1 MLPYTVLHDIP
12 GRLRIHIPSLRNYS
26 SPKEIEAF
34 YCTVT
39 GIVKV
44 QIEPIIRTM
53 IIKYNTEKISKEKIF
68 QYIILFFQE
77 KTWDPVQSI
86 MVHSTPGIRKAIIR
100 SVVTGLLLLG
110 AVIKKRYTSKID
122 VFDYLVVISTAHTV
136 LSHGGEDRYKHP
148 DILTGIIS
156 LFSLGASNLLN
167 VCIVTWAV
175 NVLEILH
182 DIKQTN
188 QRPILL

>member
-1 MLPYTVLHDIP
+1 M
-12 GRLRIHIPSLRNYS
+12 LRNYS
-26 SPKEIEAF
+26 SPKDIEAF
-34 YCTVT
+34 YCSVT
-39 GIVKV
+39 GIEKVK
-44 QIEPIIRTM
+44 IEPIIKTM
-53 IIKYNTEKISKEKIF
+53 VILYNTEKISKETIF
-68 QYIILFFQE
+68 QYMNLFFQK
-77 KTWDPVQSI
+77 KTWNPVQS
-86 MVHSTPGIRKAIIR
+86 MVYSTPGLRKAIIR
-100 SVVTGLLLLG
+100 SAVTGLLLLG
-110 AVIKKRYTSKID
+110 AAIKKRYTSKID

-167 VCIVTWAV
+167 VCMVTWAV

-182 DIKQTN
+182 DIKRTN

>member
-1 MLPYTVLHDIP
+1 M
-12 GRLRIHIPSLRNYS
+12 LRNYS
-26 SPKEIEAF
+26 SPKGIEAF
-34 YCTVT
+34 YCSVT
-39 GIVKV
+39 GIEKVK
-44 QIEPIIRTM
+44 IEPIIKTKV
-53 IIKYNTEKISKEKIF
+53 ILYNTEKISKEKIF
-68 QYIILFFQE
+68 QYITSFFQK
-77 KTWDPVQSI
+77 KTWDPVQSV
-86 MVHSTPGIRKAIIR
+86 MAHSTPGIKKAIIR

-110 AVIKKRYTSKID
+110 ALIKKRYTSKID

-136 LSHGGEDRYKHP
+136 LSHGEEDRYKHP

-156 LFSLGASNLLN
+156 LFSLGANNLLH

-182 DIKQTN
+182 DIKRAN

>member
-12 GRLRIHIPSLRNYS
+12 GRLRIQIPLLRNDS
-26 SPKEIEAF
+26 SLKEIEAF
-34 YCTVT
+34 YCAVT
-39 GIVKV
+39 GIEKVK
-44 QIEPIIRTM
+44 IEPIIRTM
-53 IIKYNTEKISKEKIF
+53 IIMYNTEKISKEKIC
-68 QYIILFFQE
+68 QYIILFFQ
-77 KTWDPVQSI
+77 KRTWDPVRSI
-86 MVHSTPGIRKAIIR
+86 VHSTPGIRKSIIR

-110 AVIKKRYTSKID
+110 AVIKKRYTNKINA
-122 VFDYLVVISTAHTV
+122 FDYLVVISTAHTV

-156 LFSLGASNLLN
+156 LFSLGVSNLLN
-167 VCIVTWAV
+167 VCMVTWAV

-182 DIKQTN
+182 DIKRTN

>member
-1 MLPYTVLHDIP
+1 M
-12 GRLRIHIPSLRNYS
+12 LRNDS
-26 SPKEIEAF
+26 SLKEIEAF
-34 YCTVT
+34 YSAVT
-39 GIVKV
+39 GIEKVK
-44 QIEPIIRTM
+44 IEPIIRTM
-53 IIKYNTEKISKEKIF
+53 VIMYNTEKISKAEIF
-68 QYIILFFQE
+68 QYITLFFQ
-77 KTWDPVQSI
+77 KRTWDPVQSI
-86 MVHSTPGIRKAIIR
+86 VHSTPGIRKAIIR

-136 LSHGGEDRYKHP
+136 LSHGEEDRFKHP

-156 LFSLGASNLLN
+156 LFSLGVSNLLH

-182 DIKQTN
+182 DIKRTN

>member
-1 MLPYTVLHDIP
+1 M
-12 GRLRIHIPSLRNYS
+12 LRNHS
-26 SPKEIEAF
+26 SVKEIEAF
-34 YCTVT
+34 YSTVT
-39 GIVKV
+39 GIEHVK
-44 QIEPIIRTM
+44 IEPIIKTM
-53 IIKYNTEKISKEKIF
+53 VISYNTEKISKEKIF

-86 MVHSTPGIRKAIIR
+86 MGHSTLGIRKAIIR

-110 AVIKKRYTSKID
+110 AVIKKGYTNKINA
-122 VFDYLVVISTAHTV
+122 FDYLVVISTAHTV
-136 LSHGGEDRYKHP
+136 LSHGGEDRFKHP

-167 VCIVTWAV
+167 VCMVTWAV

>member
-1 MLPYTVLHDIP
+1 M
-12 GRLRIHIPSLRNYS
+12 LRNHS
-26 SPKEIEAF
+26 SVKEIEAF
-34 YCTVT
+34 YSTVT
-39 GIVKV
+39 GIENVK
-44 QIEPIIRTM
+44 IEPIIKTM
-53 IIKYNTEKISKEKIF
+53 VIMYNTEKISKEKII

-86 MVHSTPGIRKAIIR
+86 MSHSTPGIRKAIIR

-136 LSHGGEDRYKHP
+136 LSHGGEDRFKHP

-167 VCIVTWAV
+167 VCMVTWAV

-182 DIKQTN
+182 DIKRTN

>member
-1 MLPYTVLHDIP
+1 MGSRSVGH
-12 GRLRIHIPSLRNYS
+12 GSFNSRN
-26 SPKEIEAF
+26 K
-34 YCTVT
+34 
-39 GIVKV
+39 
-44 QIEPIIRTM
+44 
-53 IIKYNTEKISKEKIF
+53 
-68 QYIILFFQE
+68 
-77 KTWDPVQSI
+77 
-86 MVHSTPGIRKAIIR
+86 KAIIR

-110 AVIKKRYTSKID
+110 ALIKKRYTSKID

-136 LSHGGEDRYKHP
+136 LSHGEEDRYKHP

-156 LFSLGASNLLN
+156 LFSLGANNLLH

-182 DIKQTN
+182 DIKRAN